1 MTPAINT
8 CVNSPT
14 SSSSEVS
21 PSKRLGQYCE
31 TVTGGEVVRAFIPP
45 PLPPNPPLQ
54 LEPLFGLLDRANQA
68 LGRLDGM
75 SALLPN
81 TKLFLYFYVRKEA
94 LVSSQIEGTQSSFTD
109 LLMHENDRATRFG
122 LHDVEEVSNYVA
134 AIQHGLSRLEV
145 GFPISLRLICEMHE
159 ILLRGGRGASKQP
172 GAFRTTQ
179 NWVEGTRPGNATFL
193 PPPAQDVV
201 ALMGQAEVWLHGQGH
216 DLPLLV
222 RAALLHVQ
230 FETIHPFLDGN
241 GRLGRLLVTLLLC
254 AEKALSEPVLY
265 LSLYLKT
272 HRERYYELLTKVRRD
287 GAWEEWLTFFLEG
300 VLEIATQS
308 TEAAGRILAVFAHDR
323 AQIEALGRPAST
335 VLRVHAA
342 LQANPIVSTGR
353 LKQATGLT
361 IPSITR
367 ALEALEK
374 LGIVR
379 EITGRLRDRL
389 WQYSAYLE
397 ILSEGANPV

>member
-1 MTPAINT
+1 
-8 CVNSPT
+8 VNSPI
-14 SSSSEVS
+14 SSSSDVS
-21 PSKRLGQYCE
+21 PSNRLGQYRE
-31 TVTGGEVVRAFIPP
+31 TVAGGEVVRAFIPP

-122 LHDVEEVSNYVA
+122 LDDVEEVSNYVA
-134 AIQHGLSRLEV
+134 AIQHGLSRLEE

-159 ILLRGGRGASKQP
+159 ILLRGSRGAGKQP

-179 NWVEGTRPGNATFL
+179 NWIGGTRPGNATFV
-193 PPPAQDVV
+193 PPPAQNVV

-272 HRERYYELLTKVRRD
+272 HRERYYELLTKVRRE

-342 LQANPIVSTGR
+342 LQANPITSTAR

-389 WQYSAYLE
+389 WQYSAYLD
-397 ILSEGANPV
+397 ILSEGADPV

>member
-1 MTPAINT
+1 M
-8 CVNSPT
+8 NSPSLP
-14 SSSSEVS
+14 SSSISLS
-21 PSKRLGQYCE
+21 NRLGQYRE
-31 TVTGGEVVRAFIPP
+31 TVAGGEVVRAFIPP
-45 PLPPNPPLQ
+45 PLPPNPPIQ

-122 LHDVEEVSNYVA
+122 LDDVEEVSNYVA
-134 AIQHGLSRLEV
+134 AIQHGLLRLEE
-145 GFPISLRLICEMHE
+145 GFSISLRLICEMHE
-159 ILLRGGRGASKQP
+159 ILLRGGRGAGKQP

-179 NWVEGTRPGNATFL
+179 NWIGGTRPGNATFV
-193 PPPAQDVV
+193 PPPAQDVIP
-201 ALMGQAEVWLHGQGH
+201 LMGQAEVWLHGQGH
-216 DLPLLV
+216 ELPLLV
-222 RAALLHVQ
+222 RAAILHVQ

-272 HRERYYELLTKVRRD
+272 HRERYYELLTKVRRE

-308 TEAAGRILAVFAHDR
+308 TEAASRILAVFAHDR
-323 AQIEALGRPAST
+323 AQIEALGRSAST
-335 VLRVHAA
+335 VLRVHVA
-342 LQANPIVSTGR
+342 LQANPIVSTAR

-361 IPSITR
+361 IPSIAR
-367 ALEALEK
+367 ALDALET

-389 WQYSAYLE
+389 WQYSAYLD
-397 ILSEGANPV
+397 ILSEGADPL

>member
-1 MTPAINT
+1 
-8 CVNSPT
+8 
-14 SSSSEVS
+14 
-21 PSKRLGQYCE
+21 
-31 TVTGGEVVRAFIPP
+31 
-45 PLPPNPPLQ
+45 
-54 LEPLFGLLDRANQA
+54 
-68 LGRLDGM
+68 M

-122 LHDVEEVSNYVA
+122 LDDVEEVSNYVA
-134 AIQHGLSRLEV
+134 AIQHGLSRLEE

-159 ILLRGGRGASKQP
+159 ILLRGGRGAGKQP
-172 GAFRTTQ
+172 GTFRTTQ
-179 NWVEGTRPGNATFL
+179 NWIGGARPGDARFV
-193 PPPAQDVV
+193 PPPAQEVV

-272 HRERYYELLTKVRRD
+272 HRERYYELLTKVRRE

-342 LQANPIVSTGR
+342 LQANPIVSTAR

-374 LGIVR
+374 LGIVH

-389 WQYSAYLE
+389 WQYSAYLD
-397 ILSEGANPV
+397 ILSEGADPV

>member
-1 MTPAINT
+1 M
-8 CVNSPT
+8 
-14 SSSSEVS
+14 
-21 PSKRLGQYCE
+21 
-31 TVTGGEVVRAFIPP
+31 VRAFVPP

-122 LHDVEEVSNYVA
+122 LDDVEEVSNYVA
-134 AIQHGLSRLEV
+134 AIQHGLSRLEE

-159 ILLRGGRGASKQP
+159 ILLRGARGAGKQP

-179 NWVEGTRPGNATFL
+179 NWIGGTRPGNATFV

-230 FETIHPFLDGN
+230 FEIIHPFLDGN

-272 HRERYYELLTKVRRD
+272 NRERYYELLTKVRRE

-300 VLEIATQS
+300 VVEIATQS
-308 TEAAGRILAVFAHDR
+308 TEAAGRILAVFARDR

-342 LQANPIVSTGR
+342 LQANPIASTAR

-389 WQYSAYLE
+389 WQYSAYLD
-397 ILSEGANPV
+397 ILSEGVDPV